1 MRIKGSRELSRIA
14 KHKAVAAGIA
24 DFHRL
29 VESGFLPSRHPGAG
43 KDDEALIDAYEWGMA
58 YAGTTELRINN
69 KVEIG

>member
-29 VESGFLPSRHPGAG
+29 VESGFLPSRHPGDGAYSVIRAIEAAG
-43 KDDEALIDAYEWGMA
+43 FKLTKAPTNDRSAS
-58 YAGTTELRINN
+58 
-69 KVEIG
+69 